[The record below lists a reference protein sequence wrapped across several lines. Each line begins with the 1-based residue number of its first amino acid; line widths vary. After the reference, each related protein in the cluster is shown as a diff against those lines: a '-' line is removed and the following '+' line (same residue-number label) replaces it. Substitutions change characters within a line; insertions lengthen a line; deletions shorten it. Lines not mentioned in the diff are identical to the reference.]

1 MPDPL
6 IHGPLLAYLGIVV
19 LVALTG
25 AGLPIPEEV
34 FVVGAAIAA
43 AAETLNPWIALA
55 ACVVGVLLGDSLMY
69 FLGAHF
75 GRSLLNEQR
84 WFARMLNPTAEAR
97 IEQLIR
103 RHGIKMFLVA
113 RFLVG
118 LRAPFY
124 ITSGILRIGYRRF
137 FLFDFVCTCVNIG
150 TVFALTYFLSEH
162 YGEAIYQWIR
172 DAEWVVTGLILF
184 AAGATGVYYW
194 VRRRLRARA
203 TRPDAMAD
211 SVSLRP
217 GTPPAPCDTDPR
229 GGRLRENESLEQVA

>member
-6 IHGPLLAYLGIVV
+6 IHGPLVAYLGIIV

-84 WFARMLNPTAEAR
+84 WFARMLNPAAEAH

-118 LRAPFY
+118 LRA
-124 ITSGILRIGYRRF
+124 
-137 FLFDFVCTCVNIG
+137 
-150 TVFALTYFLSEH
+150 
-162 YGEAIYQWIR
+162 
-172 DAEWVVTGLILF
+172 
-184 AAGATGVYYW
+184 
-194 VRRRLRARA
+194 RRRR
-203 TRPDAMAD
+203 T
-211 SVSLRP
+211 
-217 GTPPAPCDTDPR
+217 
-229 GGRLRENESLEQVA
+229 N